1 MPPTPSHNCPPEPA
15 ETASTRLV
23 IPQSAPSR
31 GDHRT
36 RHGHRR
42 RWRRSPC
49 LTRPA
54 TVWPCNADDPREGT
68 TPLAGWLPHAIATI
82 VTGYTRPGDRVL
94 LLAPPVITHHPPTG
108 MASTTHRSPT
118 DPVSGLHDAAPTV
131 ARLGRITHTRTAN
144 PPTKPESRSRSI
156 PGPEHFDAIITTV
169 DPCAT
174 DWIPGTAWTD
184 LLTPHGTLA
193 VITHPDSSDGR
204 LVDPLGRLVNTLR
217 HHGLGWLDHIILLET
232 PLVAVPDTA
241 TSAPP
246 LPVRHRRVHSDL
258 LLFHPQPSSSATG
271 ERMSSDV

>member
-23 IPQSAPSR
+23 IPQPAPSR

-36 RHGHRR
+36 HHVHRR

-49 LTRPA
+49 LTHPA
-54 TVWPCNADDPREGT
+54 TVWPRNADDPRDST

-82 VTGYTRPGDRVL
+82 VTSYTRPGDRVL

-118 DPVSGLHDAAPTV
+118 DPLTGLHAAARTV
-131 ARLGRITHTRTAN
+131 SRLDRITHTRTAN
-144 PPTKPESRSRSI
+144 PPTKPGSGPGST
-156 PGPEHFDAIITTV
+156 PGPDRFDVIITTV
-169 DPCAT
+169 DPRTT
-174 DWIPGTAWTD
+174 DWISDTAWTD

-193 VITHPDSSDGR
+193 IITHSDSSDGR

-217 HHGLGWLDHIILLET
+217 HHGLGWLDHVLLLET
-232 PLVAVPDTA
+232 PLIAAADTA

-258 LLFHPQPSSSATG
+258 LLFHPQPSGTATG
-271 ERMSSDV
+271 KRTSSNV